1 MVGRVMR
8 VLTAIGFVQEVDE
21 ETYAANDVTR
31 FKATDGAIGAE
42 KHQ

>member
-1 MVGRVMR
+1 MR
-8 VLTAIGFVQEVDE
+8 VLTAIGFAQEVGE

-31 FKATDGAIGAE
+31 VKTTDGAIGAE